1 LESEYEGE
9 DNATQVSKGTD
20 EARHDSLENEIN
32 DQVNELVSV
41 SRYGE
46 CTYIIVRVTVRHKG
60 EIGTIPELGEYR
72 GDGKDAHQDGY
83 CCKNQ

>member
-1 LESEYEGE
+1 MEGQGIDKEEGE
-9 DNATQVSKGTD
+9 RA
-20 EARHDSLENEIN
+20 
-32 DQVNELVSV
+32 
-41 SRYGE
+41 
-46 CTYIIVRVTVRHKG
+46 YIIVRVTVRHKG